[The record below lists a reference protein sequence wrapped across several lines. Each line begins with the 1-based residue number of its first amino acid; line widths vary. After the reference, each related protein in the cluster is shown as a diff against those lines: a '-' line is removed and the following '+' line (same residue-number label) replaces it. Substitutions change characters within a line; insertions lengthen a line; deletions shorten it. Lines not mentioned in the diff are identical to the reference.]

1 MTREGETR
9 MPASW
14 RHGLVA
20 CAVCALLAAMAVNRL
35 APEGHN
41 ADALLHPLM
50 SLQNVTLFY
59 WGQDRL
65 ANLIPFLLSWIT
77 APKLSMWAHLWIFAF
92 SFFAFLAVLAFDG
105 ATRLHPRIAWA
116 DRWLVFLTMTA
127 VSLVILLPHAAA
139 VLIVEGHPYM
149 PSFLL
154 MAIALLTLTR
164 DGVGLPSTSIALL
177 CLFAAIGVNPS
188 LVLVPLSLVVLWFAG
203 LEVRRIALIVAAAL
217 VCLAIWLALSRLA
230 QAPSRPYFTISLG
243 SLGNDLSEAVRGM
256 SQALRPAGLALVAC
270 ALGVGAFAGLGSPR
284 RLREWQAI
292 CFLGALAVGWWVA
305 FATNEWVKEANQ
317 SHYRYFSVTIF
328 ALVIAV
334 SILLFSFLRDAGR
347 LAKALSGGICAAI
360 VLGLLWRPPVP
371 WSRYDIVVEVA
382 DYVDFAERNDLRFVV
397 GAYWLVWPT
406 SSELVRRGRPGIG
419 LAWRA
424 EGNRAAIVA
433 AIEDSL
439 RQGKVPRALCI
450 LEPAADCINR
460 AVEVSGFAWVEAP
473 QVCPADRC
481 LVIEVSP
488 AVPAPRRAN

>member
-1 MTREGETR
+1 

-14 RHGLVA
+14 RHGLAAVA
-20 CAVCALLAAMAVNRL
+20 LCALLAAMAVNRL
-35 APEGHN
+35 APEGQN

-65 ANLIPFLLSWIT
+65 ANLIPFLLSWIS
-77 APKLSMWAHLWIFAF
+77 APTLSMWAHLWIFSF
-92 SFFAFLAVLAFDG
+92 SFFSFLAVLAFAG
-105 ATRLHPRIAWA
+105 APRLHPDVAWTG
-116 DRWLVFLTMTA
+116 RWLIFLMLTA
-127 VSLVILLPHAAA
+127 VSLVILLPHAAS
-139 VLIVEGHPYM
+139 VLLVEGHPYM

-164 DGVGLPSTSIALL
+164 GGVGLPSTLIALL
-177 CLFAAIGVNPS
+177 SLFGAIGVNPS

-203 LEVRRIALIVAAAL
+203 LEARRIALIVAAAL

-243 SLGNDLSEAVRGM
+243 SLGGDLVEAVRGM
-256 SQALRPAGLALVAC
+256 SEALRPAGLALVTC
-270 ALGVGAFAGLGSPR
+270 AVGVGAFAGLGSPR
-284 RLREWQAI
+284 RPREWQAM
-292 CFLGALAVGWWVA
+292 CFLGALAVGWWVV
-305 FATNEWVKEANQ
+305 FATNEWVKQANQ

-328 ALVIAV
+328 ALAIAA
-334 SILLFSFLRDAGR
+334 SIMLFSFVRDAGR
-347 LAKALSGGICAAI
+347 LAKALSGAICVTIA
-360 VLGLLWRPPVP
+360 LGLLWRPPVP

-406 SSELVRRGRPGIG
+406 ASELVRRGRPGFG

-424 EGNRAAIVA
+424 EGNRAAIVT

-450 LEPAADCINR
+450 LEPAADCIDR
-460 AVEVSGFAWVEAP
+460 AVEISGFTWVETP

-488 AVPAPRRAN
+488 AGAAPRRAN